1 MKLNKLFAA
10 FMLIAAVAF
19 AACEPVNPPGTGG
32 PGNGQGG
39 NEDTTVVTPG
49 APDTIGWNIPAE
61 AITASEARALCESL
75 PADQT
80 TGTKYYVM
88 GYIKKLHSANADGI
102 ATFGNASF
110 YMEDVKGANSKDD
123 FVAFQVMGLD
133 GQKITNPDAVAV
145 GDFVVVYGEL
155 VNFKGETPETVNK
168 GAAHIWKSTN
178 PALGGNGNTGNP
190 TEVVGEGTMENPYTA
205 NDVLLLN
212 NSNAGNY
219 WVKAYIV
226 GQINGKSIS
235 GAEFDAPFSGSSN
248 DDGSVNNYNTNI
260 LIANSADEANSGNCV
275 PVQLPSGAL
284 RTNLNLVQNPDLDG
298 VEVLIYGSLEA
309 YFGAAGI
316 KNPSYAKVGDKEFGV
331 NPNVEQKEPTAKVVT
346 IKEFIDA
353 PEYTE
358 SLVYYELT
366 GVISGLSAGGNAVIY
381 GNFDLTDETGTVYV
395 YGLDKAF
402 TAVGNTKA
410 NKSFGELG
418 LKDGDKITLRGL
430 RGSYNGKIE
439 VMGAYFVE
447 LISSGNE
454 NPNPGGNGDNNGD
467 NNGDDNGNDNG
478 NTGTTPEGAIVFDA
492 DVDKGN
498 AGTDSNNATSYTITK
513 DGVTITVSSG
523 ILGTYNNEAHYRI
536 YKNQTLTITSTVGN
550 VKKVTFTCT
559 ANDDAKYGPGCFTWS
574 TGDYTYSG
582 ANGTW
587 TGDTS
592 EVVFTASVAQVR
604 ATQIVVEF

>member
-1 MKLNKLFAA
+1 MLF
-10 FMLIAAVAF
+10 AAVAF
-19 AACEPVNPPGTGG
+19 IGCEPINPPGPDG
-32 PGNGQGG
+32 PGNGQG
-39 NEDTTVVTPG
+39 NDKDTATVTTE
-49 APDTIGWNIPAE
+49 APDTIGWNIPTECLTVAE
-61 AITASEARALCESL
+61 ANAICSQLASEA
-75 PADQT
+75 T
-80 TGTKYYVM
+80 TGTRYYVK
-88 GYIKKLHSANADGI
+88 GWVKKLASKHADGI
-102 ATFGNASF
+102 SQFGNALF
-110 YMEDVKGANSKDD
+110 YIVDSKDNTEED
-123 FVAFQVMGLD
+123 FYAYQVYGLD
-133 GQKITNPDAVAV
+133 GAKITNPDGVAV
-145 GDFVVVYGEL
+145 GDYVVIYGEL
-155 VNFKGETPETVNK
+155 TNYNGTYETVGK
-168 GAAHIWKSTN
+168 GAAYIWKSTN
-178 PALGGNGNTGNP
+178 PALGESGNSGNNP
-190 TEVVGEGTMENPYTA
+190 TDVVGDGSMENPYTA

-212 NSNAGNY
+212 NSNAGKY

-235 GAEFDAPFSGSSN
+235 GAEFNAPFSGSSN

-260 LIANSADEANSGNCV
+260 LIADNADEANSGNCV
-275 PVQLPSGAL
+275 PVQLPNNAL
-284 RTNLNLVQNPDLDG
+284 RTGLNLVQNPDMDG
-298 VEVLIYGSLEA
+298 QEVLIYGSLEA
-309 YFGAAGI
+309 YFGAAGV
-316 KNPSYAKVGDKEFGV
+316 KAPEYAKVGDKEFGV

-410 NKSFGELG
+410 DKSFGELG

-439 VMGAYFVE
+439 VMGAYFVK

-467 NNGDDNGNDNG
+467 NNGNDD
-478 NTGTTPEGAIVFDA
+478 NTGTTPPEGAIVFDA
-492 DVDKGN
+492 DVDKGD
-498 AGTDSNNATSYTITK
+498 ARIYDSAAQTQGAAFSVTK

-523 ILGTYNNEAHYRI
+523 LIGSYSGENHYRI
-536 YKNQTLTITSTVGN
+536 YKNQTLTVTSTVGN

-559 ANDDAKYGPGCFTWS
+559 ANGDTKYGPGCFTAS
-574 TGDYTYSG
+574 TGDYGHDGG
-582 ANGTW
+582 AVGTW
-587 TGDTS
+587 TGDAA
-592 EVVFTASVAQVR
+592 EVVFTASSNQVR
-604 ATQIVVEF
+604 ASQIVVEL

>member
-32 PGNGQGG
+32 PGNGQG
-39 NEDTTVVTPG
+39 NDKDTTTVTTE

-61 AITASEARALCESL
+61 CLTIAEANAICAQLESG
-75 PADQT
+75 AT
-80 TGTKYYVM
+80 TGTKYYVK
-88 GYIKKLHSANADGI
+88 GWVKKLANGHADGI
-102 ATFGNASF
+102 SKFNNALF
-110 YMEDVKGANSKDD
+110 YMIDTKDNTEEDFYAY
-123 FVAFQVMGLD
+123 QVYGLN
-133 GQKITNPDAVAV
+133 GEKITNSEAVAV
-145 GDFVVVYGEL
+145 GDYVVIYGEL
-155 VNFKGETPETVNK
+155 TNYNGTYETVGK

-178 PALGGNGNTGNP
+178 PALSGSGNSGNNNP
-190 TEVVGEGTMENPYTA
+190 TEVVGDGSMENPYTA

-212 NSNAGNY
+212 GSKTDNKYY
-219 WVKAYIV
+219 WVKGYIV
-226 GQINGKSIS
+226 GQVNGASMSS
-235 GAEFDAPFSGSSN
+235 GAEFSAPFSGSTNTDGTVN
-248 DDGSVNNYNTNI
+248 DYNTNL
-260 LIANSADEANSGNCV
+260 LIALSADETTATNCV

-284 RTNLNLVQNPDLDG
+284 RTGLNLAQNPDMDG
-298 VEVLIYGSLEA
+298 QEILIYGKLET

-316 KNPSYAKVGDKEFGV
+316 KSPSYAKVGDKEFGV

-353 PEYTE
+353 PESTE
-358 SLVYYELT
+358 VYYELT
-366 GVISGLSAGGNAVIY
+366 GVIGGTINTTY
-381 GNFDLTDETGTVYV
+381 GNFDLSDETGTVYV
-395 YGLDKAF
+395 YGLTKEF
-402 TAVGNTKA
+402 IAVGSTTNDQ
-410 NKSFGELG
+410 SFASLG
-418 LKDGDKITLRGL
+418 LKEGDKITLRGF

-439 VMGAYFVE
+439 VMGAYFVK

-467 NNGDDNGNDNG
+467 NNGNDNG
-478 NTGTTPEGAIVFDA
+478 STGTTPEGAIVFDA

-523 ILGTYNNEAHYRI
+523 ILGTYNGEAHYRI
-536 YKNQTLTITSTVGN
+536 YKNQTLTVTSTVGN

-582 ANGTW
+582 PTGTW
-587 TGDTS
+587 TGDAA
-592 EVVFTASVAQVR
+592 EVVFTTSSNQVR
-604 ATQIVVEF
+604 ASQIVVEF

>member
-39 NEDTTVVTPG
+39 DKDTTTVTTE

-61 AITASEARALCESL
+61 CLTIAEANAICAQLESG
-75 PADQT
+75 AT
-80 TGTKYYVM
+80 TGTKYYVK
-88 GYIKKLHSANADGI
+88 GWVKKLANGHADGI
-102 ATFGNASF
+102 SKFNNALF
-110 YMEDVKGANSKDD
+110 YMTDTKENATEDFYAY
-123 FVAFQVMGLD
+123 QVYGLN
-133 GQKITNPDAVAV
+133 GEKITNPEAVAV
-145 GDFVVVYGEL
+145 GDYVVIYGEL
-155 VNFKGETPETVNK
+155 TNYNGTYETVGK

-178 PALGGNGNTGNP
+178 PALSGGDNPGNNNP
-190 TEVVGEGTMENPYTA
+190 TELVGDGSMENPYTA

-212 NSNAGNY
+212 NSNAGEY

-235 GAEFDAPFSGSSN
+235 GAEFSAPFSGSTN
-248 DDGSVNNYNTNI
+248 DDGSVNSYNTNI
-260 LIANSADEANSGNCV
+260 LIANSADETNSGNCV

-284 RTNLNLVQNPDLDG
+284 RTGLNLVQNPDLDG

-309 YFGAAGI
+309 YFGAAGV
-316 KNPSYAKVGDKEFGV
+316 KNPEYAKVGDKEFGV
-331 NPNVEQKEPTAKVVT
+331 NPNVEQTEPTAKVVT
-346 IKEFIDA
+346 IKEFIAA

-366 GVISGLSAGGNAVIY
+366 GVISGLSAGGNAVVY

-410 NKSFGELG
+410 DKSFGELG

-439 VMGAYFVE
+439 VMGAYFVK

-454 NPNPGGNGDNNGD
+454 NPNPGGNGDNNSD
-467 NNGDDNGNDNG
+467 NNGDNNGNDNG
-478 NTGTTPEGAIVFDA
+478 STGTTPEGAIVFDA

-536 YKNQTLTITSTVGN
+536 YKNQTLTVTSTVGN

-587 TGDTS
+587 TGDAS
-592 EVVFTASVAQVR
+592 EVVFTASSNQVR
-604 ATQIVVEF
+604 ASQIVVEL

>member
-10 FMLIAAVAF
+10 FMLIAATVF
-19 AACEPVNPPGTGG
+19 VGCEPQNPPGG

-61 AITASEARALCESL
+61 CLTVAEANAICADLASEA
-75 PADQT
+75 T
-80 TGTKYYVM
+80 TGTKYYVK
-88 GYIKKLHSANADGI
+88 GWVKKLASKHADGI
-102 ATFGNASF
+102 SQFGNALF
-110 YMEDVKGANSKDD
+110 YIVDEPGNTEEDFYAY
-123 FVAFQVMGLD
+123 QVYGLN
-133 GQKITNPDAVAV
+133 GEKITNPEAVAV
-145 GDFVVVYGEL
+145 GDYVVIYGEL
-155 VNFKGETPETVNK
+155 TNYNGTYETVGK

-178 PALGGNGNTGNP
+178 PALGESGNSGNNP
-190 TEVVGEGTMENPYTA
+190 TDVVGDGSMENPYTA

-212 NSNAGNY
+212 NSNAGKY

-235 GAEFDAPFSGSSN
+235 GAEFSAPFSGSSN

-260 LIANSADEANSGNCV
+260 LIANSADETNSGNCV
-275 PVQLPSGAL
+275 PVQLPNGTL
-284 RTNLNLVQNPDLDG
+284 RTGLNLVQNPDLDG

-309 YFGAAGI
+309 YLGAAGV
-316 KNPSYAKVGDKEFGV
+316 KSPEYAKVGDKEFGV

-353 PEYTE
+353 PESPE
-358 SLVYYELT
+358 VYYELT
-366 GVISGLSAGGNAVIY
+366 GVISGLSAGGNAVVY
-381 GNFDLTDETGTVYV
+381 GNFDLADETGSVYV
-395 YGLDKAF
+395 YGLTKEF
-402 TAVGNTKA
+402 IAVGTTSND
-410 NKSFGELG
+410 KSFASLG
-418 LKDGDKITLRGL
+418 LKDGDKITLRGF

-439 VMGAYFVE
+439 VMGAYFVK

-467 NNGDDNGNDNG
+467 NNGNDD
-478 NTGTTPEGAIVFDA
+478 NTGTTPPEGAIVFDA
-492 DVDKGN
+492 DTEKGN

-513 DGVTITVSSG
+513 DGVTITVSQG
-523 ILGTYNNEAHYRI
+523 ILGAFNGEGHYRI
-536 YKNQTLTITSTVGN
+536 YKNQTLTVTSTVGN
-550 VKKVTFTCT
+550 VKKVSFTCT

-582 ANGTW
+582 PTGTW
-587 TGDTS
+587 TGDAA
-592 EVVFTASVAQVR
+592 EVVFTASSNQVR
-604 ATQIVVEF
+604 ASQIVVEL

>member
-1 MKLNKLFAA
+1 
-10 FMLIAAVAF
+10 MLIAATAFVA
-19 AACEPVNPPGTGG
+19 CNGPINPPVGPGG

-39 NEDTTVVTPG
+39 DTTTVTPG

-61 AITASEARALCESL
+61 CLTVAQANAICAELASEA
-75 PADQT
+75 T
-80 TGTKYYVM
+80 TGTKYYVK
-88 GYIKKLHSANADGI
+88 GWVKKLASKHADGI
-102 ATFGNASF
+102 SQFGNALF
-110 YMEDVKGANSKDD
+110 YIVDSPDNTEEDFYAY
-123 FVAFQVMGLD
+123 QVYGLN
-133 GQKITNPDAVAV
+133 GEKITNPEAVAV
-145 GDFVVVYGEL
+145 GDYVVIYGEL
-155 VNFKGETPETVNK
+155 TNYNGTYETVGK

-190 TEVVGEGTMENPYTA
+190 TEVVGDGSFENPYTA
-205 NDVLLLN
+205 NDVLLLG

-226 GQINGKSIS
+226 GQINGMSIS

-346 IKEFIDA
+346 IKEFIAA

-410 NKSFGELG
+410 DKSFGELG

-439 VMGAYFVE
+439 VMGAYFVK

-478 NTGTTPEGAIVFDA
+478 STGTTPEGAVVFDA

-523 ILGTYNNEAHYRI
+523 ILGTYNNENHYRI
-536 YKNQTLTITSTVGN
+536 YKNQKLTITSTVGN

-587 TGDTS
+587 TGNAS
-592 EVVFTASVAQVR
+592 EVVFTASTNQVR
-604 ATQIVVEF
+604 ASQIVVEF